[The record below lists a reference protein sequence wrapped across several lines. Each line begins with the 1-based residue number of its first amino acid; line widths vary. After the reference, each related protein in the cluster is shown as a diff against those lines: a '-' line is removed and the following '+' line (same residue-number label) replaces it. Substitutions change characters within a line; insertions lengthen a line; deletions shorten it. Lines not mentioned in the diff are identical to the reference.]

1 MNFRESAGM
10 RKYSEMS
17 PAINELS
24 CRVINFFFLVHS
36 SSMDRRSRSRKEKGK
51 EMLPGMCFVCELNKP
66 ITSSHRSCWGL
77 AGSMDDTDDLTL
89 RSQYFLHAR

>member
-1 MNFRESAGM
+1 
-10 RKYSEMS
+10 
-17 PAINELS
+17 
-24 CRVINFFFLVHS
+24 
-36 SSMDRRSRSRKEKGK
+36 
-51 EMLPGMCFVCELNKP
+51 MLPAMCFVCELNKP